1 MKKMFPKHHL
11 KMMENTTWRKFG
23 NLRKYLFLA
32 ILWWCKPL
40 LPYCSFAHH
49 SVSGKWSS
57 SCSWMLITNDQHSPV
72 KSAMPGS
79 SRYVKFLPKLLLFL
93 GWKGTNIT
101 HQGRSKGKAIDNHPT
116 SFFQASRW
124 KWPFPDLK
132 GDFTY
137 KNAIIPLCHHHFL
150 RTKRAKKHPGRLTA
164 GTYPEDHLPRP
175 IIWRFHLLM
184 FGAFTN
190 PKQALHCTS
199 SACVGSRCSSSARA
213 CAWSK
218 KFPPCKP
225 QIQKK
230 KPAGY

>member
-1 MKKMFPKHHL
+1 MGDANHSYRIAHL
-11 KMMENTTWRKFG
+11 PIIQCQENGHPAAHECLSQTISTAW
-23 NLRKYLFLA
+23 LRVLCPDVLDMWNFCQNCCFFWGEKA
-32 ILWWCKPL
+32 QIL
-40 LPYCSFAHH
+40 
-49 SVSGKWSS
+49 
-57 SCSWMLITNDQHSPV
+57 T
-72 KSAMPGS
+72 
-79 SRYVKFLPKLLLFL
+79 
-93 GWKGTNIT
+93 
-101 HQGRSKGKAIDNHPT
+101 QGRSKGKAIDNHPT

-175 IIWRFHLLM
+175 IIFRFHLLM